1 MTLKDQIKIFF
12 KGDILDDDEA
22 LKRYST
28 DASVFSVKPQI
39 VLFPKDSEDI
49 QNIVKFALEKKKEGK
64 HISVTARGAGTCMS
78 GGSLNDSI
86 ILDTTKYM
94 SGVFVSQNE
103 KEAVVLPG
111 TFYRDLE
118 KATLAKGLLMPAFT
132 ASKNICTVGGMV
144 MNDSGGEKTLAYGK
158 TGNYVKELKM
168 VFSDGNEYTIKP
180 LSKSE
185 LNEKTRKRN
194 FEGLVYKKLAKLI
207 EENSEKIKNA
217 KPNVSKNSAG
227 YFLWNVYREDG
238 TFDLNKIL
246 VGSQGTLGIVTEITF
261 SLVKEKKHSGLVVLF
276 LKKLSDIPRVVNTVL
291 PYKPESLE
299 SYDNHTIKTSLR
311 FLPELVKQMKTKNTF
326 SLIWS
331 FVPEF
336 FSMILN
342 GLPKLVVLAEFAS
355 DSFDDV
361 ERRIKNLSRELS
373 NSGIK
378 NKIAHN
384 EEETEKY
391 WAIRRGSFNLLRKI
405 NRGLRTAPF
414 IDDFIVRPEFLP
426 EFLPKLESLLDKYKL
441 KYTVAGH
448 IGDGNFHIIPLMDIK
463 NKESKKIIVE
473 LSLKVYDLVLEY
485 KGSITAEHN
494 DGIMRT
500 PFLEKMY
507 GKEIVALFKETKE
520 IFDPENIFNPGKK
533 VGDTKKYLSE
543 HIINEV

>member
-118 KATLAKGLLMPAFT
+118 KATLAKGLLMPAFP

-158 TGNYVKELKM
+158 TGDYVKELKM

-227 YFLWNVYREDG
+227 YFLWDVYREDG

-326 SLIWS
+326 KLIWS
-331 FVPEF
+331 FVPELI
-336 FSMILN
+336 SMIN
-342 GLPKLVVLAEFAS
+342 GLPKLVVLAEFSS

-373 NSGIK
+373 NFGIK

-384 EEETEKY
+384 EEESEKY
-391 WAIRRGSFNLLRKI
+391 WTIRRESFNFLRKI

-426 EFLPKLESLLDKYKL
+426 EFLPKLESLLNEYKL

-473 LSLKVYDLVLEY
+473 LSAKVYDLVLEY

-494 DGIMRT
+494 DGIIRT

-507 GKEIVALFKETKE
+507 GKEIIALFKETKE

-533 VGDTKKYLSE
+533 VGDTKKYLLE
-543 HIINEV
+543 HITS